1 MYRLHDA
8 RNALSRKQNMDEHN
22 ERLAFLA
29 DRWPQAE
36 IARKTG
42 TQRNNISRYMRGGKM
57 PLEFGAALVR
67 KLGVNPAWL
76 LVGEGTAFLSDVNA
90 ETGRMAGDLL
100 ELVEAMNSVA
110 SLQLG
115 SLTGKHHLR
124 MLREL
129 NDALARFEKLRDSI
143 NERTGPIFA
152 RILDDYWG
160 ALEKWQLDKA
170 DDIRKAAEQV
180 ARLCDDEAL
189 QERFERTLSYHA
201 FLRRD
206 EDESIMYQSRVF
218 LRRLAGGNIDEAAMR
233 EAFNAANTLQSN
245 ARLDEALAICD
256 AAIALA
262 GPRGRN
268 WAVTRLLNAMGG
280 YILMERGDIRE
291 GLRRVVTASP
301 QPVPGWHTVQ
311 HSMLI
316 RGLLL
321 SGGIDFP
328 RAVEMRGDGPAHAQ
342 GMLVYALWLEDA
354 AAFKLACEHYLTD
367 ESGDFNVFMSAALDA
382 FNGRKTPA
390 LKLLKNYPEPGRK
403 PVNEQFDQ
411 AVFGTALARLCG
423 SADARKRHEQSGKV
437 LRDADARV
445 HMSALA
451 TAMFHRNALAL
462 HKKGDARAEA
472 ESYFR
477 EGFAKGYGCFRE
489 IVDSLE

>member
-1 MYRLHDA
+1 
-8 RNALSRKQNMDEHN
+8 MDEHT
-22 ERLAFLA
+22 ERLAVLA
-29 DRWPQAE
+29 ERWPQAE

-110 SLQLG
+110 NLQLG

-129 NDALARFEKLRDSI
+129 NDALARFEKLRESI
-143 NERTGPIFA
+143 NERTGPIFSQL
-152 RILDDYWG
+152 LDDYWA

-170 DDIRKAAEQV
+170 DDLRKAAEQV

-189 QERFERTLSYHA
+189 QERFERTLSFHA

-206 EDESIMYQSRVF
+206 EEESILYQSRVF
-218 LRRLAGGNIDEAAMR
+218 LRRLAVGSIDEPGMR

-262 GPRGRN
+262 GPRGQD
-268 WAVTRLLNAMGG
+268 WPVTRLINAMGG
-280 YILMERGDIRE
+280 YILMERGDPRP
-291 GLRRVVTASP
+291 GLQRVVAANP
-301 QPVPGWHTVQ
+301 QPTPAWHTVQ

-321 SGGIDFP
+321 TGGIDY
-328 RAVEMRGDGPAHAQ
+328 RQAVEMKGEGPAHAQ
-342 GMLVYALWLEDA
+342 GMLVYALWLEDRA
-354 AAFKLACEHYLTD
+354 TFELACEHCLTD
-367 ESGDFNVFMSAALDA
+367 DAGDFNAFMHAALDA
-382 FNGRKTPA
+382 MQGRKA
-390 LKLLKNYPEPGRK
+390 AAQKFLKSYPERGPM
-403 PVNEQFDQ
+403 PLNEQFDQ

-423 SADARKRHEQSGKV
+423 ASDARKRHEQATKILLG
-437 LRDADARV
+437 ADARV
-445 HMSALA
+445 HMSSLA
-451 TAMFHRNALAL
+451 TAMYHRNALAL
-462 HKKGDARAEA
+462 KKGEARAQAEA
-472 ESYFR
+472 FFR

-489 IVDSLE
+489 IVASLA